1 MRRGFTRRAGGPGSG
16 RAARRRPAA
25 GQPRVAPL
33 VRLVMAGLVALTAA
47 SAVVV
52 AAPAQ
57 PAYAAGYRYWS
68 FWLGNSGR
76 WTYAQAGP
84 ALTVPDD
91 GAVEGWRFTVSADSD
106 AAARPRAAADFSTVC
121 GATPSKAGTK
131 RVALV
136 LDFGTAAD
144 AADGGSPPP
153 GRSACAQVGTDATG
167 ADVLAAVAR
176 PLRYNSAG
184 MVCAITGYPVTG
196 CGEQVAGDRPAAPAT
211 AAPTAAARGG
221 GDRTGSTSL
230 SVSAGLAAV
239 LTLGG
244 AAWWQARRRRSS

>member
-1 MRRGFTRRAGGPGSG
+1 MRRGFARCAGGPGSG

-33 VRLVMAGLVALTAA
+33 VRPVTAGLMALTAA
-47 SAVVV
+47 AAVVT
-52 AAPAQ
+52 APAQ

-68 FWLGNSGR
+68 FWLGNSGS

-91 GAVEGWRFTVSADSD
+91 GAVEGWRFAVSADSD
-106 AAARPRAAADFSTVC
+106 AATRPRAAADFSTVC

-131 RVALV
+131 RIALV

-153 GRSACAQVGTDATG
+153 GRSTCAQVGTDATG

-184 MVCAITGYPVTG
+184 MVCAITGYPATG
-196 CGEQVAGDRPAAPAT
+196 CGEQVTGDRPAAAAT
-211 AAPTAAARGG
+211 PTAAARGEDG
-221 GDRTGSTSL
+221 GTGSLSL
-230 SVSAGLAAV
+230 GVSAGLAAV
-239 LTLGG
+239 LTLCG